1 MCNYQ
6 VLFEKCK
13 NCRQKT
19 ICRLMLIAMKA
30 RYGEGEGGEG
40 RTKGREGEGR
50 VREGRGGGGEGK
62 GGYGPPMEIPV
73 YAAGSIRHD
82 TADFDNTTQRRD
94 SSTDSI
100 LQRNT
105 NKNEFQ

>member
-1 MCNYQ
+1 MQKLQAENHLQ
-6 VLFEKCK
+6 VDVGCH
-13 NCRQKT
+13 
-19 ICRLMLIAMKA
+19 
-30 RYGEGEGGEG
+30 EGEGKG
-40 RTKGREGEGR
+40 RREDERERRGREGKGG
-50 VREGRGGGGEGK
+50 EGRGGGGEGK